1 MFQNRLDHIPTQRNY
16 AIFIAQEDEPQVAK
30 IKVVGVG
37 GGGCNAVSSM
47 ISRGLSGVE
56 FIAINTDVQSLNTC
70 LANNKIQ
77 IGAAITKGLGTG
89 GKVELG
95 RKAAEEDRDKIFK
108 ALEGAEMVFVATGL
122 GGGTG
127 TGSSP
132 VVANIAKST
141 GALVVSVATKPLTEE
156 GPQKK
161 KIAEKG
167 LIELREVC
175 DSIIVIPNDNIEL
188 ALDKNASAHEGYDKP
203 NEILFNAVKGI
214 SDVIL
219 KSGKINVDFA
229 DVRTVLRDSG
239 EALMGIGR
247 ASGENKVIEALNNA
261 ISSPLLEEIDLRNAH
276 SLLVNFSGSSSMKY
290 VEVREAMKRVNEM
303 INPNAFIKFG
313 IVSDENLGDE
323 VMVTVIA
330 TGYSRI
336 SRLSIPDESSSE
348 LKLIKDQAP
357 PSFNTVSDVS
367 AIEIDFNNVS
377 YEPEK
382 DNEFQIPTFLRVK
395 GIPKDDE
402 KKNNLADQSENQ
414 EDTTLYD
421 DLKNKK
427 DNKKKDDEDDSSAFL
442 RKLMD

>member
-16 AIFIAQEDEPQVAK
+16 AIFIANEDEAQVAK

-37 GGGCNAVSSM
+37 GGGCNAVTNL
-47 ISRGLSGVE
+47 ISRGLNGVE
-56 FIAINTDVQSLNTC
+56 FIAINTDVQSLNAC
-70 LANNKIQ
+70 LASNKIQ

-89 GKVELG
+89 GKIELG
-95 RKAAEEDRDKIFK
+95 RKAAEEDREKIFK
-108 ALEGAEMVFVATGL
+108 ALEGAEMIFIVTGL

-141 GALVVSVATKPLTEE
+141 GALIVAVATKPLSEE

-203 NEILFNAVKGI
+203 NEVLFNAVKGI

-219 KSGKINVDFA
+219 RSGKINVDFA

-247 ASGENKVIEALNNA
+247 ASGDNKVVEALNKA

-276 SLLVNFSGSSSMKY
+276 SLLINFSGSSSMKY
-290 VEVREAMKRVNEM
+290 LEVKEAMKRINEM

-313 IVSDENLGDE
+313 IVNDENLGDE

-336 SRLSIPDESSSE
+336 SRLSTADETSSE
-348 LKLIKDQAP
+348 LKLLRDNIQ
-357 PSFNTVSDVS
+357 PSNNYSSDDS
-367 AIEIDFNNVS
+367 TIEIDFSNVT

-382 DNEFQIPTFLRVK
+382 DNEYQTPTFMRVK
-395 GIPKDDE
+395 GIPKDEEKKNDKLDQDENQDE
-402 KKNNLADQSENQ
+402 KKI
-414 EDTTLYD
+414 YD
-421 DLKNKK
+421 ELKNKK
-427 DNKKKDDEDDSSAFL
+427 KKGNDDTSAFL